1 VSLATHV
8 SGEPAACHRTARQ
21 VGDLAVATDRA
32 AASVAHRSRLS
43 SADFG
48 GRSGDAFR
56 GHAAALAERL
66 SAAADRCHRVARAL
80 DRLGEDL
87 DEVTGLMA
95 RARDTARSRRL
106 VVQGDSILAPGAYA
120 DRAQHDAWRELGA
133 LVAAIRQL
141 EQRAQR
147 DWEQALTREAL
158 APAPAPASGLTGPGG
173 LTVPAGPGA
182 MTPVPPA
189 AGPPGPA
196 PGSPPTSA
204 APGPLPAGAGSS
216 FSSTPASGS
225 AAAVSGPTA
234 AGDPAGSASTPGPTT
249 WAAEELGVH
258 AEPWSPVGAG
268 VALGFEEVSDE
279 PR

>member
-1 VSLATHV
+1 MSLPTHV

-21 VGDLAVATDRA
+21 LGDLAVATERA

-66 SAAADRCHRVARAL
+66 STAAERCHRVARAM
-80 DRLGEDL
+80 DRLGDAL
-87 DEVTGLMA
+87 DEVTGLMERA
-95 RARDTARSRRL
+95 RAAARSRRL
-106 VVQGDSILAPGAYA
+106 VVQGDAILAPGAYA
-120 DRAQHDAWRELGA
+120 DAEQHDAWRELGA

-158 APAPAPASGLTGPGG
+158 VPPPAPASGLPAPGG

-182 MTPVPPA
+182 APPVSPVPPA

-196 PGSPPTSA
+196 PGSPPSV
-204 APGPLPAGAGSS
+204 APAPLPGG
-216 FSSTPASGS
+216 
-225 AAAVSGPTA
+225 
-234 AGDPAGSASTPGPTT
+234 AGSASTPAPTSGAGLHPGSAAPPGPTT
-249 WAAEELGVH
+249 WAAEELGAH
-258 AEPWSPVGAG
+258 AERWSPVAAG
-268 VALGFEEVSDE
+268 VALGFEEVSDG

>member
-1 VSLATHV
+1 MSLATYV

-21 VGDLAVATDRA
+21 LDDLAVATDRA

-66 SAAADRCHRVARAL
+66 SAATDRCHRVARAL
-80 DRLGEDL
+80 DRLGDDL

-106 VVQGDSILAPGAYA
+106 VVQGDAILEPGAYA
-120 DRAQHDAWRELGA
+120 DPAQHDAWRELGA

-158 APAPAPASGLTGPGG
+158 APAPAPTSGLPGPGG
-173 LTVPAGPGA
+173 LTVPVGPGA
-182 MTPVPPA
+182 VAPAPPA
-189 AGPPGPA
+189 AGATGAPGPA
-196 PGSPPTSA
+196 PAPDSPPTSA
-204 APGPLPAGAGSS
+204 TPGGLPAGSGSS
-216 FSSTPASGS
+216 ST
-225 AAAVSGPTA
+225 
-234 AGDPAGSASTPGPTT
+234 GDPAGSASPPGPTM
-249 WAAEELGVH
+249 WAAEELGAH

-268 VALGFEEVSDE
+268 VALGFEEVSGE